1 MRIIVTGNMGY
12 IGPIVVRQL
21 KKTYAEA
28 QIIGL
33 DAGFFA
39 HCLTNA
45 PVLPESLVDLQY
57 FQDVRNVTQDIFQG
71 ADAVVHLAAV
81 SNDPIGNRFEKVTGD
96 VNYKSSERIAAL
108 AKQAGVGRFVFASS
122 CSIYGAATNGGC
134 TEDSPLNPLT
144 AYARSKVATE
154 QALAKLA
161 DAQFVV
167 TCHRFATACGM
178 SERLRL
184 DLVLNDFVACALSS
198 GEISVLSD
206 GTPWRPLIH
215 VEDMARAIDWAI
227 QRDISQGN
235 YFLAVN
241 TGSNAWNYQIKDLAL
256 AVAEVMPEIKVS
268 INKNAQPD
276 KRSYRVNF
284 DLFEKLAPSHQP
296 LHNLHTA
303 IDGLKDGLEAIKF
316 NDRDFRNSN
325 FIRLKVLNDLVAS
338 RILDSNLFMRRN

>member
-1 MRIIVTGNMGY
+1 MKIIVTGNMGY

-21 KKTYAEA
+21 KKTYAGA

-57 FQDVRNVTQDIFQG
+57 FQDVRNVTPDIFQG
-71 ADAVVHLAAV
+71 ADALVHLAAI
-81 SNDPIGNRFEKVTGD
+81 SNDPIGNKFEKVTAD
-96 VNYKSSERIAAL
+96 INYESSVRIAKL

-122 CSIYGAATNGGC
+122 CSIYGAAANGGC
-134 TEDSPLNPLT
+134 TEDAPLNPLT

-154 QALAKLA
+154 QALQKLA
-161 DAQFVV
+161 DEEFIV

-227 QRDISQGN
+227 QREISRGN

-241 TGSNAWNYQIKDLAL
+241 TGSNSWNYQIKDLAQ
-256 AVAEVMPEIKVS
+256 AVAMVMPDIKVS

-284 DLFEKLAPSHQP
+284 DLFEELAPFHQP

-303 IDGLKDGLEAIKF
+303 INGLKSGLEAIKF
-316 NDRDFRNSN
+316 NDKDFRNSN
-325 FIRLKVLNDLVAS
+325 YIRLKVLNDLVSS
-338 RILDSNLFMRRN
+338 RILDSNLFMVRN